1 MTKDYSKTDNWNRNV
16 RTIAEHSKKFPMTR
30 KVDTYEYESLEKMIL
45 DDTIIYSEIL
55 ELFTDKIELARTVYA
70 EAFEEGDKD
79 RVLKAQEMLN
89 DAQIDLKNVTAA
101 KNNYQEV
108 QEQI

>member
-45 DDTIIYSEIL
+45 DDNIRYSEVMEI
-55 ELFTDKIELARTVYA
+55 FTDKGYREW
-70 EAFEEGDKD
+70 F
-79 RVLKAQEMLN
+79 
-89 DAQIDLKNVTAA
+89 
-101 KNNYQEV
+101 YQRNFRGKEFN
-108 QEQI
+108 ITRFSSD